1 MENINKQRRTFIL
14 IIFRSLNM
22 VPWNSALGGTE
33 RTQIDFLS
41 DVLAPVAPLD
51 LKVLNNNSGSIDDL
65 SLAWP
70 PEATDTRFFE
80 TKFINNEHLI
90 LHINWWFL
98 RTPIALPNSQRF
110 TVFVKFLYFTE
121 FSKSLFTN
129 QGCSLFTFARC
140 PSFHCFLWY
149 LMRLLL
155 KWKVSFNSFLHVL
168 ILKDRG
174 WERNHKPWINQN
186 MSTESC

>member
-1 MENINKQRRTFIL
+1 
-14 IIFRSLNM
+14 M

-65 SLAWP
+65 SIAWP

-80 TKFINNEHLI
+80 KKFINNEHLI

-98 RTPIALPNSQRF
+98 RTPMALPNSQRF

-155 KWKVSFNSFLHVL
+155 KWKVSFNIFLHVL